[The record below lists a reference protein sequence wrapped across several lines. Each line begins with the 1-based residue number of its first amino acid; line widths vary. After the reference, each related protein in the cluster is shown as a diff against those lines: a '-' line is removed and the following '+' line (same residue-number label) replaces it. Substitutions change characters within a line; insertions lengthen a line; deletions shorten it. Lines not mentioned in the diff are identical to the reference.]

1 MFDTVSF
8 TYPSGVRA
16 LRNVSFEVSRGE
28 TLAIVGENG
37 AGKTTIAKLICG
49 FFKPTA
55 GTIHIAGADTPNLD
69 VESVRHTTGAVFQ
82 DYAKYPW
89 TLRENVLL
97 NGRTGPDADQRIDA
111 AFLRVG
117 LDLQVPY
124 DRTLGRTYGGIEPSG
139 GTVAE
144 DRDRPRAGSGSQS
157 HDP

>member
-16 LRNVSFEVSRGE
+16 LRNVSFAVSRGE

-49 FFKPTA
+49 FFKPTG
-55 GTIHIAGADTPNLD
+55 GTMQIAGADTPNLD
-69 VESVRHTTGAVFQ
+69 VESVRHTTGAIFQ
-82 DYAKYPW
+82 DYSKYPW

-117 LDLQVPY
+117 IGDHDSLMHAGGYYRELYLTQAGNYVRNGPVN
-124 DRTLGRTYGGIEPSG
+124 RTHS
-139 GTVAE
+139 
-144 DRDRPRAGSGSQS
+144 
-157 HDP
+157 